1 MNIPT
6 GEPRPSRPLR
16 SASGRQGLWILAVL
30 AVVMLADQLTKWWA
44 WGHMSSAVMNTGST
58 WFLGPT
64 IASWYSGNPSGAALD
79 LASAQ
84 ILTFGLFTLLR
95 RVRPLPIL
103 LPAALTISGW
113 ASNLGDRLGLHRL
126 TAPGMPRGA
135 IDFLRWQHNTYNLA
149 DACIATGTLLLG
161 AALYWQHHNHS
172 AAPTRATPAGTSTGS
187 RSSRRAR
194 RWAMLA
200 AITPALLGTAASLAA
215 TAAHQHTTGAS
226 VSGPLTLTPAAT
238 STAQR

>member
-1 MNIPT
+1 VTTHI
-6 GEPRPSRPLR
+6 GVPRPSSPRR
-16 SASGRQGLWILAVL
+16 SAPGRQGLWLLAIL

-44 WGHMSSAVMNTGST
+44 WRHVPWAVINTGST
-58 WFLGPT
+58 WFLGAT
-64 IASWYSGNPSGAALD
+64 VAGWYSGNPSGAALD

-84 ILTFGLFTLLR
+84 ILSFGLFTLLR
-95 RVRPLPIL
+95 RVRPLPVL

-149 DACIATGTLLLG
+149 DGCIATGTLLLG
-161 AALYWQHHNHS
+161 AAFYWEHHRHS
-172 AAPTRATPAGTSTGS
+172 AAPTRAAPVGTSTGS
-187 RSSRRAR
+187 RPWRRAR
-194 RWAMLA
+194 GWAMLA
-200 AITPALLGTAASLAA
+200 AIIPALFGTAASLAA
-215 TAAHQHTTGAS
+215 TAADQHTTGAS
-226 VSGPLTLTPAAT
+226 VSGPRTLTPAAV